1 MMKIKTELF
10 IDIPEDNDQ
19 HKFASLSIFNEIF
32 HQDCYRINDI
42 INSLNT
48 QQNIIWDIGSHLGFF
63 SLLCALKMDNY
74 EIHTFETL
82 PIRVEEQ
89 KKILKKFNNIN
100 INLCTFLGFI
110 HDKDKCK
117 KFISREDENI
127 INQYI
132 REIKGVPRLSV
143 LDYLKNNKA
152 PDIIKIDMEG
162 GEVGIIEELRELG
175 HLSNVKIITGEWHFD
190 LAYNY
195 FKNELNDLFRVE
207 ILRTSNDNNWNTFFA
222 VNKNL

>member
-1 MMKIKTELF
+1 MKIKTELI
-10 IDIPEDNDQ
+10 IDIPEDNDI
-19 HKFASLSIFNEIF
+19 HKFASFPIFQEIF

-42 INSLNT
+42 INSSDAR
-48 QQNIIWDIGSHLGFF
+48 QNVIWDIGSHLGFF
-63 SLLCALKMDNY
+63 SLLCALRIQKY

-89 KKILKKFNNIN
+89 RKILEKFNNMN
-100 INLCTFLGFI
+100 INLCKFLGFV
-110 HDKDKCK
+110 HDREKCK
-117 KFISREDENI
+117 KFISRQDETV

-132 REIKGVPRLSV
+132 AEIKGVPFLSV
-143 LDYLKNNKA
+143 EDYLKTNKV

-195 FKNELNDLFRVE
+195 FKNELNDLFNVE
-207 ILRTSNDNNWNTFFA
+207 IIRTSDNNQWNTFFA
-222 VNKNL
+222 KNKNL